1 MTKLAY
7 MIETIPFLRRTV
19 NLVDGRKYSWDI
31 LSFGQALGC
40 LDDSIE
46 YLSYTLLG
54 YSSLATL
61 VDSAVLVWHDER
73 GQFPFTRYGHGH
85 STLFLWRF
93 RRVCFQVIRLDR

>member
-1 MTKLAY
+1 
-7 MIETIPFLRRTV
+7 MIKGNDSTAH
-19 NLVDGRKYSWDI
+19 I

-61 VDSAVLVWHDER
+61 VDSAVLVWHNEGR
-73 GQFPFTRYGHGH
+73 QFPFTRYGHGQYSVLTAFPTGLLSSH
-85 STLFLWRF
+85 QTG
-93 RRVCFQVIRLDR
+93 